1 MGVFT
6 QDYQKKEAVLRQ
18 GLLHLLFLFG
28 IHEKEKERQA
38 FIASRDKKSPAPFPR
53 SSIPDQA

>member
-1 MGVFT
+1 MRVFT
-6 QDYQKKEAVLRQ
+6 QDYYKKETVLKR
-18 GLLHLLFLFG
+18 GLLQLVLFG
-28 IHEKEKERQA
+28 VHVKEKERQA

>member
-6 QDYQKKEAVLRQ
+6 QDYYKKETVLKR
-18 GLLHLLFLFG
+18 GLLQLLFG
-28 IHEKEKERQA
+28 VHVKEKERQA